1 MHLNF
6 AFTTVQ
12 TLWALTFAGL
22 LVLLVVL
29 LGRDRARRSPI
40 FTFSICLIA
49 LRLLASRL
57 LFGRMDPILSG
68 VIFLVLALVASL
80 TMVAVLVEQARHA
93 FKGAS
98 ARNWIVGSSIL
109 GIVGLLGTILWGKW
123 PAWSAITG
131 PTASVLLLHL
141 AQIVAQRLYQL
152 ADLLAIELCL
162 LVLYAG
168 HRFQSGWKS
177 LTQKIIIGLAVAGF
191 AESGVR
197 ALWQYIA
204 THTIP
209 HSQAEYEHA
218 IGMQEKLYNANS
230 ILYILVLVWW
240 IYWLWREEPGAAPQL
255 ALVATPV
262 KKTDEAALPANT
274 EETVATP
281 VAETPAAEGDASP
294 STGEEPP
301 KSDKSE

>member
-29 LGRDRARRSPI
+29 LGRDRARRYPI
-40 FTFSICLIA
+40 FTFSISLIA
-49 LRLLASRL
+49 LRLVASRL

-80 TMVAVLVEQARHA
+80 TMVAVVIELAHHA

-98 ARNWIVGSSIL
+98 ARAWLIGTAAV
-109 GIVGLLGTILWGKW
+109 GIVGILGTVLWGKW

-141 AQIVAQRLYQL
+141 AQIIAQRCYQM

-162 LVLYAG
+162 VVLYAG
-168 HRFQSGWKS
+168 RRFQAGCKTH
-177 LTQKIIIGLAVAGF
+177 TQKLVIGLAVAGF

-240 IYWLWREEPGAAPQL
+240 IYWLWRDEPAAAPQL
-255 ALVATPV
+255 TLIESSAKQTG
-262 KKTDEAALPANT
+262 EAALPAST
-274 EETVATP
+274 EAP
-281 VAETPAAEGDASP
+281 VAETPATEGDSATSSEAAP
-294 STGEEPP
+294 ENE
-301 KSDKSE
+301 KSE